1 MSNQSS
7 NRTKVRIL
15 LVAAI
20 VGLTALAVYAAD
32 MDFSGK
38 WKGESK
44 PAAAPAAGATV
55 PGAPPAPGGGGGR
68 GGFGGGGR
76 GGGGFGGPQK
86 ATLNLKHN
94 VKDGKISG
102 NIVIG
107 ETVYDVKEGKVEG
120 NKITFKA
127 VMTAQPTVEYTAVM
141 LKEGELTLT
150 SRPTDGRGRVTEYI
164 LKK

>member
-1 MSNQSS
+1 MSNRAS
-7 NRTKVRIL
+7 NRTRVRIL
-15 LVAAI
+15 LAAGL
-20 VGLTALAVYAAD
+20 VCLTALVVYAAD
-32 MDFSGK
+32 IDFSGK

-44 PAAAPAAGATV
+44 PAAAPAAGATA
-55 PGAPPAPGGGGGR
+55 APPAPGGGGGGGR

-76 GGGGFGGPQK
+76 GGGFGGGPQK

-94 VKDGKISG
+94 LKDNKISG

-107 ETVYDVKEGKVEG
+107 ETVFDVKEGRVEG

-127 VMTAQPTVEYTAVM
+127 VTIGQSVEYTAVM

-150 SRPTDGRGRVTEYI
+150 SNPPAGGRGRPTEYI